1 MIEQFDLFEE
11 NFEKVLSSPNRMTQ
25 FKLNG
30 FRIQIKLYTKYLI
43 YFYDGSEKEYIH
55 LLLLPIGSRK
65 INFKKSDKSN
75 WEFIFG
81 AKDLRES
88 IEKYEIDHPTY
99 YDKTK
104 NKNITFSSRD
114 YDNIFNDRNI
124 IEIFDDE
131 FQEQISINE
140 FGSITRKND
149 KASNLYIYIPE
160 DNISNLINNNEI
172 IFTDERHTL
181 INELTVFINSE
192 KKNIFWLSGGKK
204 IGKTAFIKY
213 LLFCSNIFYFNFK
226 IFK

>member
-1 MIEQFDLFEE
+1 MEDNSQYYKELMIEQFDLFEE

-81 AKDLRES
+81 SDD
-88 IEKYEIDHPTY
+88 IEKYIEEYKIDHPTY
-99 YDKTK
+99 YDETK

-149 KASNLYIYIPE
+149 KASNLYIY
-160 DNISNLINNNEI
+160 S
-172 IFTDERHTL
+172 RR
-181 INELTVFINSE
+181 
-192 KKNIFWLSGGKK
+192 
-204 IGKTAFIKY
+204 
-213 LLFCSNIFYFNFK
+213 
-226 IFK
+226 